1 MKYFVDTNVWLS
13 GLFGRGLCAELLA
26 EYFKQGVELW
36 LDERVRAEFRRIA
49 RDKFKVDSTAL
60 ALAERLIADHA
71 HIAAAATEPSPGI
84 PDPDDAW
91 ILATAIRVQCSA
103 FVTGDRALLQIG
115 ASGPMP
121 IIDPRTAYLRLKG
134 LED

>member
-1 MKYFVDTNVWLS
+1 MKHFVDTNVWLS

-36 LDERVRAEFRRIA
+36 LDERVRAEFTRIA
-49 RDKFKVDSTAL
+49 RDKFKVDPTAL
-60 ALAERLIADHA
+60 ALAERLICDHA
-71 HIAAAATEPSPGI
+71 HIAAAATEPSLGI

-91 ILATAIRVQCSA
+91 IVASALRVESSA
-103 FVTGDRALLQIG
+103 FVTGDRALLQLGTI
-115 ASGPMP
+115 GPMP
-121 IIDPRTAYLRLKG
+121 IVDPRTAYLRLKG